1 MNSSQAPNPSMR
13 PNSQSSGSSQGGSL
27 FGNHQTLANLPGV
40 FYREIEIVPLLHH
53 EVVWERC
60 LMDVVS
66 PLGQQVILQQVRTDP
81 PLACGTPLGHW
92 SEIRECHYSHEVVH
106 LSSLQRCGK
115 CGQMVWSKYT
125 SPRTDVFGQ
134 ELPVCFSCLLVVD
147 RPCWLDYAMGWLWR
161 KVRGK

>member
-1 MNSSQAPNPSMR
+1 MTSTHKSNPSMGSN
-13 PNSQSSGSSQGGSL
+13 PQSTGARHGSSP
-27 FGNHQTLANLPGV
+27 FGNHQSLANLPGV

-66 PLGQQVILQQVRTDP
+66 PLGQQVIVQQVRTDP
-81 PLACGTPLGHW
+81 PLACGSPLGHW
-92 SEIRECHYSHEVVH
+92 TEIRECQFSNEIVH

-125 SPRTDVFGQ
+125 SPRTDVFGY
-134 ELPVCFSCLLVVD
+134 EIPVCFACLQIID
-147 RPCWLDYAMGWLWR
+147 RPTWLEAAWAWLWR
-161 KVRGK
+161 KVSGK